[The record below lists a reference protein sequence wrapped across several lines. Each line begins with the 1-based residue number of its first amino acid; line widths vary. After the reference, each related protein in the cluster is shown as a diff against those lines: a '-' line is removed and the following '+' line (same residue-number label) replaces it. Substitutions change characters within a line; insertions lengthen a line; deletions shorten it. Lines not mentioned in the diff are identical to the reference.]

1 MSGIPFFKHGS
12 GPITVVLIHGFME
25 DRRIFDTIL
34 PHLDQKNFSWFLPD
48 LPGFGEASKV
58 GLLEISMTGYADYI
72 RDWIL
77 DQNKNSVILA
87 GHSMGGYVALDF
99 ASHYP
104 EQLKGLV
111 LMHSQAAPDSP
122 EKRKSREE
130 HMQFLERNGLA
141 KYAARLIPD
150 LYMSA
155 WKEKNRGELD
165 EWIDRASKYG
175 QKGVMLAL
183 QCMRDRKDH
192 RDTLAQL
199 KIPVSMIAGAHDPI
213 VSREQSLEEAQL
225 APQTCFHMLENAGHM
240 GMLEDAAT
248 FGEALQQCV
257 NQMTQIA
264 V

>member
-1 MSGIPFFKHGS
+1 MSGIPFIKYGTGS
-12 GPITVVLIHGFME
+12 ISVVLIHGFCE
-25 DRRIFDTIL
+25 DRRIFDGIL

-48 LPGFGEASKV
+48 LPGFGEAAKL
-58 GLLEISMTGYADYI
+58 GMLEISMTGYADYI

-77 DQNKNSVILA
+77 DQSKPSVILA

-111 LMHSQAAPDSP
+111 LMHSQAAPDSM
-122 EKRKSREE
+122 EKRRSRDE
-130 HMQFLERNGLA
+130 HIRFLEQHGMAR
-141 KYAARLIPD
+141 YAAKLIPD
-150 LYMSA
+150 LYTPD
-155 WKEKNRGELD
+155 WKAANRELLD

-192 RDTLAQL
+192 RETLAGL
-199 KIPVSMIAGAHDPI
+199 KFPVGMIAGARDPLI
-213 VSREQSLEEAQL
+213 PREVSLEESHL
-225 APQTCFHMLENAGHM
+225 AANTSFHMLEEAGHM
-240 GMLEDAAT
+240 GMMETPEAFA
-248 FGEALQQCV
+248 EALQQCI
-257 NQMTQIA
+257 NQLTQIA

>member
-1 MSGIPFFKHGS
+1 MSGIPFIKYGTGAVS
-12 GPITVVLIHGFME
+12 VVLMHGFCE
-25 DRRIFDTIL
+25 DRRIYDGIL
-34 PHLDQKNFSWFLPD
+34 PLLDQKNFSWFLPD
-48 LPGFGEASKV
+48 MPGFGESAKM

-77 DQNKNSVILA
+77 DQSKSSVILA

-111 LMHSQAAPDSP
+111 LIHSQAGPDSM
-122 EKRKSREE
+122 EKRRSRDE
-130 HMQFLERNGLA
+130 HIRFLEQQGLA

-150 LYMSA
+150 LYLAEWRKAHREMV
-155 WKEKNRGELD
+155 D
-165 EWIDRASKYG
+165 EWIERASKYG

-192 RDTLAQL
+192 RDTLAGL
-199 KIPVSMIAGAHDPI
+199 KVPVGIIAGAKDPLI
-213 VSREQSLEEAQL
+213 PFEVSLDESHL
-225 APQTCFHMLENAGHM
+225 AANTCFEVLEDAGHM
-240 GMLEDAAT
+240 GMLESPEAFAQ
-248 FGEALQQCV
+248 ALQGCV
-257 NQMTQIA
+257 NQMVQIA